1 MSQIWVVV
9 RRVLR
14 EPLSAR
20 PLSELAYVL
29 LAAPVTVLGVLY
41 VVVSLAVGVAL
52 AVTAVGIPLIS
63 WAVPS
68 TRGFAA
74 FRRHRAAGL
83 LGRRIPDPAP
93 FRPPPG
99 FLARVSAGLRD
110 SIGWRAIGYLLL
122 TLPLDALGLYVVAV
136 TWARGLIALT
146 YPLQFAL
153 GVNTSGFIN
162 GQVRQVVLVNGTVAD
177 TWPAVLLVSVV
188 GVALLLAAPWVVRA
202 FLRLDGLLMRRLL
215 DGVGAAAR
223 IRDLERS
230 RAYAIEDVAARLR
243 RIERDLHDGV
253 QARMVALTMNLTMLN
268 ETLGPDISP
277 QSRNLLTAALD
288 HAKDGIGELRHMV
301 SGIHPPA
308 LDAGL
313 ETALGTLAARS
324 PIPVDVR
331 AELPERPTEA
341 IETIA
346 YFSVAELLTNVTKH
360 SGADRAT
367 VELTEA
373 DGRLV
378 LRVTDDGRGGA
389 DMEGAGTGLRGLT
402 ERVGTVDG
410 RLAVDSPAGGP
421 TVITIELP
429 LHT

>member
-1 MSQIWVVV
+1 
-9 RRVLR
+9 
-14 EPLSAR
+14 
-20 PLSELAYVL
+20 
-29 LAAPVTVLGVLY
+29 
-41 VVVSLAVGVAL
+41 
-52 AVTAVGIPLIS
+52 
-63 WAVPS
+63 
-68 TRGFAA
+68 
-74 FRRHRAAGL
+74 
-83 LGRRIPDPAP
+83 
-93 FRPPPG
+93 
-99 FLARVSAGLRD
+99 
-110 SIGWRAIGYLLL
+110 
-122 TLPLDALGLYVVAV
+122 
-136 TWARGLIALT
+136 
-146 YPLQFAL
+146 
-153 GVNTSGFIN
+153 
-162 GQVRQVVLVNGTVAD
+162 
-177 TWPAVLLVSVV
+177 
-188 GVALLLAAPWVVRA
+188 
-202 FLRLDGLLMRRLL
+202 
-215 DGVGAAAR
+215 
-223 IRDLERS
+223 
-230 RAYAIEDVAARLR
+230 
-243 RIERDLHDGV
+243 
-253 QARMVALTMNLTMLN
+253 MVALTMNLTMLN

-277 QSRNLLTAALD
+277 QSRSLLTAALD